1 MHSRVVDLGAPIH
14 YADFGGS
21 GPGMVLVHGLGGSH
35 ANWLAVGD
43 RLAER
48 ARVVAPD
55 LAGFG
60 RTRPARRSSA
70 SVSANRELLNR
81 FIDTVIGGPAILVG
95 NSMGGLI
102 ALLEAAVEPARVAGL
117 VLVAPAQ
124 PSPRGTRIDPG
135 VRLLFTLYAIPGLST
150 WFLRRRLARL
160 GAAGQVAEVLQLCCV
175 DASRIPPD
183 VVAAHVT
190 LAEERLATMPWA
202 TDSFLVAARS
212 ILAELGA
219 RRRRFADLV
228 AKVRA
233 PTLLVQGRRDRLV
246 PLGASQAL
254 AQMRPDWTF
263 IVLDDVGHVPQLE
276 AAERFGDVVTGW
288 LDGSGASAVAAA
300 RTFA

>member
-1 MHSRVVDLGAPIH
+1 MQSRVVDLGFPVH

-21 GPGMVLVHGLGGSH
+21 GPAMVLVHGLGGSY

-48 ARVVAPD
+48 AHVVAPD

-60 RTRPARRSSA
+60 RTRPPKRSS
-70 SVSANRELLNR
+70 SRVSTNRELLDR

-102 ALLEAAVEPARVAGL
+102 ALVEAAVAPAHVAGL

-124 PSPRGTRIDPG
+124 PSPRGTKIDPA
-135 VRLLFTLYAIPGLST
+135 VRMLFALYAIPGLSA
-150 WFLRRRLARL
+150 WLIRRRLARL
-160 GAAGQVAEVLQLCCV
+160 GAAGQVAEVLRLCCV
-175 DASRIPPD
+175 DAGRIPPD

-202 TDSFLVAARS
+202 TRAFLVAARS
-212 ILAELGA
+212 LMKEL
-219 RRRRFADLV
+219 RVRQRFADLV
-228 AKVRA
+228 AKVKA

-246 PLGASQAL
+246 PLAASEAL
-254 AQMRPDWTF
+254 AQLRPDWTLA
-263 IVLDDVGHVPQLE
+263 VLDDIGHVPQLE
-276 AAERFGDVVTGW
+276 AATPFVDLVGHW
-288 LDGSGASAVAAA
+288 LDGSGASAAAAA
-300 RTFA
+300 RAFA